1 MEKLNQTFSSIQK
14 KLNDTTWIESQD
26 EDFIEALKNVET
38 MIQGLSAQIFLFV
51 DYFTQYVNIIQSSQ
65 LFAGGDDG
73 SDGINSNTNFPPEPA
88 NREARRAKAKA
99 DKKLLVPEKKLI
111 VP

>member
-1 MEKLNQTFSSIQK
+1 M
-14 KLNDTTWIESQD
+14 NDTTWIESQD
-26 EDFIEALKNVET
+26 DDFIEALKNVES
-38 MIQGLSAQIFLFV
+38 MVQGLSAQIFLFV

-73 SDGINSNTNFPPEPA
+73 SNGINSNTNFPAEPA
-88 NREARRAKAKA
+88 NRAERRAENRKKDLSAKVDKNA
-99 DKKLLVPEKKLI
+99 PKPEKKLLVPEKKLI